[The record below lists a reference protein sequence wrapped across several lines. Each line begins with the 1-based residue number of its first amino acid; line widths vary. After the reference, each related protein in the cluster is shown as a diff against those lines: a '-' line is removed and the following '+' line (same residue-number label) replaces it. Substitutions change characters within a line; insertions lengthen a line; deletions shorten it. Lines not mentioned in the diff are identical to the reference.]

1 MKSKHSLTTLLMFIF
16 VIVLT
21 ILACRKNDL
30 HKVDD
35 NDQLTERFFK
45 APNVISSELS
55 KVIEQLKKQNNQYKF
70 LPSFIKTNGLPVWK
84 NVISNETLFGYRNSN
99 QRNASGSDSLMFFI
113 PLQSL
118 TSSEIGSY
126 IVCLKTDTSYRFSLY
141 RKNVLDTLTSSNK
154 EKRKFFKSALS
165 VFALF
170 EKQINGKDSILIG
183 GNYQKYVSRASLTF
197 GNADSSSG
205 RASRS
210 DFYAYGVTTCY
221 KISCTEQQ
229 SARTSIVFD
238 CYYCNT
244 YWSISWGGGS
254 SSNSYWFDDGSG
266 GGNSGGGSSGGS
278 SYSPTVQNLIYLL
291 NLSSSQADWLSYNEQ
306 RAIEILYY
314 LQTTPTYL
322 EEAKQISVQ
331 HINEMMNNNWYLT
344 FVQMYVQ
351 NAQSNLV
358 W

>member
-141 RKNVLDTLTSSNK
+141 RKNVL
-154 EKRKFFKSALS
+154 
-165 VFALF
+165 VFV
-170 EKQINGKDSILIG
+170 KK
-183 GNYQKYVSRASLTF
+183 
-197 GNADSSSG
+197 
-205 RASRS
+205 
-210 DFYAYGVTTCY
+210 
-221 KISCTEQQ
+221 
-229 SARTSIVFD
+229 
-238 CYYCNT
+238 
-244 YWSISWGGGS
+244 
-254 SSNSYWFDDGSG
+254 
-266 GGNSGGGSSGGS
+266 
-278 SYSPTVQNLIYLL
+278 
-291 NLSSSQADWLSYNEQ
+291 
-306 RAIEILYY
+306 
-314 LQTTPTYL
+314 
-322 EEAKQISVQ
+322 
-331 HINEMMNNNWYLT
+331 
-344 FVQMYVQ
+344 
-351 NAQSNLV
+351 
-358 W
+358 